1 MIEGKLIS
9 IATRRSSRATMVEFE
24 SIQVTQDKGCVGDF
38 RGRPGDR
45 QVTVL
50 ASEDWLAACDEL
62 GKSLPWTTRRANLQI
77 EGIDLFETSGA
88 TLQIGDV
95 VLKVTGETDPCQ
107 RMEQAAKGLFRA
119 LMPRWRGGVC
129 CRVIQGGTIRIGDSV
144 QLETS

>member
-1 MIEGKLIS
+1 M
-9 IATRRSSRATMVEFE
+9 
-24 SIQVTQDKGCVGDF
+24 
-38 RGRPGDR
+38 
-45 QVTVL
+45 L